1 MIAKI
6 RDFILKRAK
15 IIVITVGALIA
26 VTAGSFIGVEATSTN
41 AFCSSCH
48 EMKPAYESYLKSS
61 HYNLEEGK
69 RIATC
74 RDCHVPPWSN
84 PAAVLWSKTYH
95 GIKDIYKHFADS
107 EVLEDP
113 GYHVIMRVNATKG
126 IADSSCL
133 QCHRDI
139 FTKDYGEFVKIHVS
153 VKNNRSSK
161 CTSCHQYLVH
171 WPYPLD

>member
-15 IIVITVGALIA
+15 IFVITVGALIA

-48 EMKPAYESYLKSS
+48 EMQPAYESYLKSS
-61 HYNLEEGK
+61 HYNPEEGK
-69 RIATC
+69 RATC

-84 PAAVLWSKTYH
+84 PPAVLWSKTFH

-107 EVLEDP
+107 EVLDDP
-113 GYHVIMRVNATKG
+113 GYHVVMRGHAAEG
-126 IADSSCL
+126 IADASCL

-139 FTKDYGEFVKIHVS
+139 FSKDYGELVNIHAS
-153 VKNNRSSK
+153 VKNIRGSK
-161 CTSCHQYLVH
+161 CAYCHQNLVH
-171 WPYPLD
+171 WPYPLK